1 MPFAAGTNSYATLNE
16 AAEYLGLSVRA
27 TGWADLETAAKER
40 ALVSAWRMLNRLTFN
55 TATAALLPATPPA
68 ALKDAQ
74 CELAWELSQDPTLE
88 TAQTMGGANIKRVQG
103 GPASVE
109 YFKSVQ
115 GLRFP
120 VPVAELLAPLL
131 EDASSTG
138 DVNTSP
144 MGGGFLNGG
153 DPSQLEEGELNSSFL
168 PGRWG
173 VNSPF

>member
-1 MPFAAGTNSYATLNE
+1 MPFAAGTNSYVTLNE
-16 AAEYLGLSVRA
+16 AAAYLELSVRA
-27 TGWADLETAAKER
+27 AGWVDLETASKER

-55 TATAALLPATPPA
+55 TATAALLPATPPT

-88 TAQTMGGANIKRVQG
+88 TAQTMGGGNIKRVQG

-115 GLRFP
+115 GQRFP
-120 VPVAELLAPLL
+120 VPVVELLAPLL
-131 EDASSTG
+131 ESASSG
-138 DVNTSP
+138 DVNSSP
-144 MGGGFLNGG
+144 MGGGYLNGG
-153 DPSQLEEGELNSSFL
+153 DPANLEDGEMNSSFL